1 MLPNSQLQESGRFRG
16 GQSFVRELPRKVALN
31 FEPGLVDTIL
41 AEAGDEPGNLPLVEF
56 VLHQLWEQRQGMRFR
71 SVR

>member
-1 MLPNSQLQESGRFRG
+1 MEGTPR
-16 GQSFVRELPRKVALN
+16 RKVALN